1 MHWNWL
7 GLYPTEM
14 DSAGAGTQI
23 REINVSDC
31 EMQGVA
37 WEEYSCML
45 RNGSEDVAME
55 VREI

>member
-1 MHWNWL
+1 
-7 GLYPTEM
+7 M